1 VQRLFSVIGRS
12 TLIIFGW
19 HTVNLDAPSFDLP
32 MPPRDPSQQTKA
44 NENTT
49 HVLGDRAGGCCLAMS
64 WTSKTRG
71 EGGGGSGSSLSSAA
85 TLTSS
90 PVNGAGGGGGG
101 GRSGLQLRTDDAGD
115 ASASGTVSL
124 GDTGDGLWVDSGGLT
139 EIGDL
144 DGDPGIDLATRGGDM
159 GGSGAGGFR
168 LRPIPAAIPLPGGI
182 WALGRFKFISS

>member
-1 VQRLFSVIGRS
+1 MQRLFSVIGRS

-19 HTVNLDAPSFDLP
+19 HTVNLNAPPWTCRCLLV
-32 MPPRDPSQQTKA
+32 MRVNKQKA
-44 NENTT
+44 TEKTT

-90 PVNGAGGGGGG
+90 PATGAGGGGGG

-115 ASASGTVSL
+115 ASGSGTVSL

-159 GGSGAGGFR
+159 GGSGAGGFL
-168 LRPIPAAIPLPGGI
+168 LRPIPAAIPLAGGI
-182 WALGRFKFISS
+182 